1 MCNNVVTLYTPKG
14 REVPL
19 QCGSTGF
26 HGERVICEPCRND
39 PDAMRE
45 IERHER
51 AQRMRNITAN
61 NIQHARE
68 EAEQALRDASTMAAR
83 QVRAA
88 KRAREEQAL
97 QQRLTLNEI

>member
-51 AQRMRNITAN
+51 NV
-61 NIQHARE
+61 
-68 EAEQALRDASTMAAR
+68 EADNAWLRSAGWGEM
-83 QVRAA
+83 
-88 KRAREEQAL
+88 
-97 QQRLTLNEI
+97 